1 MGVCRRADVGDG
13 CSWPAVDAG
22 SGCGG
27 WHGEQGRKSESQ
39 RQGSDLRKKG
49 SHGRAADG
57 STVLG
62 SGMWERHRRCRVRW
76 WLSVVGQCLAAGQR
90 DRDRGR
96 RTKQ

>member
-1 MGVCRRADVGDG
+1 MGVCWRADVGDG
-13 CSWPAVDAG
+13 CRSPAVDAG
-22 SGCGG
+22 SGCG
-27 WHGEQGRKSESQ
+27 GEQGRKSESQ

-62 SGMWERHRRCRVRW
+62 RGMWERHRRCRVRW
-76 WLSVVGQCLAAGQR
+76 WLSVVGRCLAAGQR

-96 RTKQ
+96 RIEQ